1 MEAVDLM
8 TEKEIRL
15 RTLAEEAD
23 LLYKTA
29 HSEDSWERRTGASCL
44 RKVARRIAPVKWKW
58 KQNKDETVMDNPM
71 ASECPSVE

>member
-29 HSEDSWERRTGASCL
+29 HSEDS
-44 RKVARRIAPVKWKW
+44 
-58 KQNKDETVMDNPM
+58 
-71 ASECPSVE
+71 